1 MPDEVPTIPVYRVL
15 NDQGQQV
22 LFYYYSYFGPALI
35 IIFSTKMLCL
45 SKDLE

>member
-22 LFYYYSYFGPALI
+22 LFYSYFGPALI